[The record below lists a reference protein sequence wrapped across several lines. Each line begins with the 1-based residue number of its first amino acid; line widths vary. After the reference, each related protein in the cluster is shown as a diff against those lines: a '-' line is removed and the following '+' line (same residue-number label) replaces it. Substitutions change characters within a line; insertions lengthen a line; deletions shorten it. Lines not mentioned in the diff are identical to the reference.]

1 MYGKKTFDGSL
12 RENQKKNLDM
22 CPKLRVVAW
31 ANSCKANVN
40 ARKVSWPWAALKR
53 TSDWSTGLNVFDW
66 VMAPPSG
73 PCLQSTT
80 LLCEDLLTC
89 GFDTL
94 RLWQPWVVHLQNGGI
109 QPHVVRAV
117 RNVLETSLLLVH
129 LFKWITLGFTF
140 GVVEFQRH
148 YYYDIIIVITIL
160 ALKMALLG

>member
-1 MYGKKTFDGSL
+1 MGKKLLMGPSEKT
-12 RENQKKNLDM
+12 KKEILT
-22 CPKLRVVAW
+22 C
-31 ANSCKANVN
+31 
-40 ARKVSWPWAALKR
+40 ARNCVWLHELTRARLMWPLARFHDPGPLWSGLVIDQQGWMFLIELWRPLAA
-53 TSDWSTGLNVFDW
+53 
-66 VMAPPSG
+66 
-73 PCLQSTT
+73 PCHQSTT

-148 YYYDIIIVITIL
+148 YYYDIIIIITIL